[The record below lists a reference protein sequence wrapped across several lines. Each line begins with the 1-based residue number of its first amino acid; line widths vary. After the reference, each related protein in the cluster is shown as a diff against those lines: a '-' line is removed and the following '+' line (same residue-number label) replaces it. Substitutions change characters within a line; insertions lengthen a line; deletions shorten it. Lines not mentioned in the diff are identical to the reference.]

1 MQLDAFGRPTFN
13 VAFGRPTFSCNNA
26 VLKGIIAREVL
37 HVGCVKFHLMSFCE
51 TSDGYLLHRMNTEE
65 V

>member
-1 MQLDAFGRPTFN
+1 MQLDAFGRPTF
-13 VAFGRPTFSCNNA
+13 TFNNA
-26 VLKGIIAREVL
+26 VINGIIAREVQ

-51 TSDGYLLHRMNTEE
+51 TSDGYLCHRMNTEE